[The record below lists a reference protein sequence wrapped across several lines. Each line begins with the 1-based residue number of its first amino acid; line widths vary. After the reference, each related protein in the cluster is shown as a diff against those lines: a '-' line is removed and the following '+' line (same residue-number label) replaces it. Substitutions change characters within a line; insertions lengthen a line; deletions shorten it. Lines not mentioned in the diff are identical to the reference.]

1 MKRLGKE
8 YIKHVETHELRAEL
22 LEMVAAGANAA
33 TEVARR
39 APIAK
44 ENFIVENVTCIVLEQ
59 MEQTPK
65 PC

>member
-44 ENFIVENVTCIVLEQ
+44 ENFIVENVT
-59 MEQTPK
+59 
-65 PC
+65 